1 MSSMLGC
8 KDFYD
13 KTAPRWAEKGYADEA
28 EPGCMDEFCALLPA
42 GGRVLDL
49 CCGTGYESFRLRRR
63 GFSPVGLDFSGGS
76 LAIAREKNPDIPF
89 FQGNILESYPQVGP
103 VDAIV
108 CIAGLVHVET
118 PDLPLAFQR
127 MAEVLKPGGY
137 LLASV
142 RYGAGR
148 MEERSVTEID
158 GETYDRNFIAHN
170 EEELRAAMG
179 REFVLLRE
187 LPSDLKIWAYYL
199 FQKLEEV
206 PV

>member
-1 MSSMLGC
+1 MSVLGC
-8 KDFYD
+8 EAFYD

-28 EPGCMDEFCALLPA
+28 EPVCMDRFCALLPA

-63 GFSPVGLDFSGGS
+63 GFVPVGLDFSGGS
-76 LAIAREKNPDIPF
+76 LAIAREKNPGVSF
-89 FQGNILESYPQVGP
+89 YRGNMLEGYPQVGV
-103 VDAIV
+103 VDVII

-142 RYGAGR
+142 RYGTGR
-148 MEERSVTEID
+148 MEERSVAEID
-158 GETYDRNFIAHN
+158 GQAYDRNFIAHN

-179 REFVLLRE
+179 PAFAFVEE

-206 PV
+206 RL

>member
-1 MSSMLGC
+1 MLGTREY
-8 KDFYD
+8 YD
-13 KTAPRWAEKGYADEA
+13 KTAAEWAENGYGDGEYL
-28 EPGCMDEFCALLPA
+28 PCLDEFLSLLPP

-63 GFSPVGLDFSGGS
+63 GFEPVGLDFSGES
-76 LAIAREKNPDIPF
+76 LAIAREKNPDVLF
-89 FQGNILESYPQVGP
+89 YQGDILESYPQIGA
-103 VDAIV
+103 VDGII

-118 PDLPLAFQR
+118 PDLPLAFRR

-142 RYGAGR
+142 RYGTGR

-170 EEELRAAMG
+170 EEELSAAAG
-179 REFVLLRE
+179 ESFALVREM
-187 LPSDLKIWAYYL
+187 PSDMKIWAYYL
-199 FQKLEEV
+199 FQKNEEV
-206 PV
+206 RV

>member
-1 MSSMLGC
+1 M
-8 KDFYD
+8 
-13 KTAPRWAEKGYADEA
+13 
-28 EPGCMDEFCALLPA
+28 
-42 GGRVLDL
+42 
-49 CCGTGYESFRLRRR
+49 
-63 GFSPVGLDFSGGS
+63 
-76 LAIAREKNPDIPF
+76 
-89 FQGNILESYPQVGP
+89 
-103 VDAIV
+103 DAIV
-108 CIAGLVHVET
+108 CVAGLVHVET

-187 LPSDLKIWAYYL
+187 LPSDQKIWAYYL